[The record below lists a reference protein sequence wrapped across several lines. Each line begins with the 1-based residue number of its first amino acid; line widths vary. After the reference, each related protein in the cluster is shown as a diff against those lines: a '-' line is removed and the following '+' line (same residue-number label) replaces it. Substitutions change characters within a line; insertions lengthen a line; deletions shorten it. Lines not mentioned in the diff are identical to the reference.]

1 MQKPWFVVES
11 EGSVVN
17 PSRVLGYCW

>member
-17 PSRVLGYCW
+17 PSRVLGYC